1 MYRLTVDKFL
11 DHAAKWHSNTEIVTA
26 DRAGNMS
33 RATYAV
39 VRERSNRLSGSLLR
53 LGLEPGER
61 VATFAWNTRDHLEM
75 YFAIMGVGLVCHT
88 LNPRMS
94 LAHLAGMINEAGDR
108 AIAVGSGLSEWLEK
122 LLPAC
127 PGLRTVIYLDDPGT
141 ASRPAVAESVAQ
153 YGLGELLQLYGE
165 PVPWGDFEEE
175 TIAGLCHT
183 SGTTGPPKGVVYTHR
198 SNYLHTMRALQADAF
213 GLTSADSVLVAVPMF
228 HANGWGIPFAAPA
241 AGSKL
246 ALPGRHADGRSLA
259 KLMFEE
265 SVTVAAG
272 VQTVWLG
279 VLDYLDER
287 GLEEMGGELPALK
300 RVIIGGSACP
310 DALIRRM
317 ERRLGAVVQLSWGMT
332 ELSPLGAISSP
343 FLADSALQGPG
354 RPLVGLDL
362 KLVDDSGRT
371 LPEQRN
377 VIGHLR
383 VKGASVRSRYWGSDR
398 DEVDAEGY
406 FTTGDLAIIDDT
418 GHLKIAGRAKDL
430 VKSGG
435 EWINPVEMEEIVG
448 RLPEIALVAVI
459 GVRHPRW
466 GERPVL
472 IFEPHKD
479 QAIEAERIRDA
490 LRGAVPDWWLPEKI
504 IHIEHMPLAATGKID
519 KVRLRE
525 HYAEAAGDRI

>member
-1 MYRLTVDKFL
+1 MYRLTIDKFL
-11 DHAAKWHSNTEIVTA
+11 THAAKWHSNTEVVDA
-26 DRAGNMS
+26 DRSGNVN
-33 RATYAV
+33 RTTYAAL
-39 VRERSNRLSGSLLR
+39 RERSNRLSGSLLR
-53 LGLEPGER
+53 LGLEPGDR

-94 LAHLAGMINEAGDR
+94 LTHLAGMINEAGDR
-108 AIAVGSGLSEWLEK
+108 AIAVGAGLSEWVGK
-122 LLPAC
+122 LLPSC
-127 PGLRTVIYLDDPGT
+127 PGLQYIIHLDDSGT
-141 ASRPAVAESVAQ
+141 ASRLAVAGLEAE
-153 YGLGELLQLYGE
+153 YGLQELLQLYGE
-165 PVPWGDFEEE
+165 PVPWGEFDEESV
-175 TIAGLCHT
+175 AGLCHT

-213 GLTSADSVLVAVPMF
+213 GLTSADTVLVAVPMF

-246 ALPGRHADGRSLA
+246 VLPGRNADGRSLA

-279 VLDYLDER
+279 VLDSLDET
-287 GLEEMGGELPALK
+287 GKDLPALK
-300 RVIIGGSACP
+300 RVLIGGSPCP

-317 ERRLGAVVQLSWGMT
+317 EQRLGAVVQTSWGMT
-332 ELSPLGAISSP
+332 ELSPLGTISSP
-343 FLADSALQGPG
+343 VRADSAPQGSG
-354 RPLVGLDL
+354 RTPVGLDL
-362 KLVDDSGRT
+362 ELVDESGKT
-371 LPEQRN
+371 LPNQRN

-383 VKGASVRSRYWGSDR
+383 VKGASVRSRYWGGER
-398 DEVDAEGY
+398 DEVDDEGY
-406 FTTGDLAIIDDT
+406 FSTGDLAIIDDVGNLRIT
-418 GHLKIAGRAKDL
+418 GRAKDL

-459 GVRHPRW
+459 GVPHPRW

-472 IFEPHKD
+472 VFESRKD
-479 QAIEAERIRDA
+479 HSIEPERVLQT

-504 IHIEHMPLAATGKID
+504 IHIERMPLAATGKID